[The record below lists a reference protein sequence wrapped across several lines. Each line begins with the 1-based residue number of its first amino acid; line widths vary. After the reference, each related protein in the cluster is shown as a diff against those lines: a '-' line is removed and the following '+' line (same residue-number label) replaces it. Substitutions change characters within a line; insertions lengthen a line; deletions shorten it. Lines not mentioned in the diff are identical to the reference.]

1 MARDS
6 LRLSQLSLM
15 VWEHVVRATGVD
27 VEPLAQER
35 HRHRRAFDM
44 PPREARAPRAGPDLK
59 AVLAGRLP
67 QCEVARVALSG
78 VDLAPGSGEQL
89 VGRVA
94 RPPPV
99 GGDSGVVGIQRAAHL
114 VRVTP

>member
-1 MARDS
+1 MAGDS

-59 AVLAGRLP
+59 AALARRLP

-78 VDLAPGSGEQL
+78 VDLAPGSGEPV
-89 VGRVA
+89 VGLVA
-94 RPPPV
+94 RHPPV
-99 GGDSGVVGIQRAAHL
+99 RGDARPVQETRAS
-114 VRVTP
+114 